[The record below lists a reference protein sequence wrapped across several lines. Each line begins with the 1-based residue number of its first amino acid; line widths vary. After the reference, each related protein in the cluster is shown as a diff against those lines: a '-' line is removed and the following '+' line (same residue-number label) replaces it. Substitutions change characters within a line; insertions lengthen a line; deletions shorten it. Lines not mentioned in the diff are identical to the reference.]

1 MYIADSSLR
10 YDTRADHLGRA
21 IEWLLAGLIVFTPL
35 AFGAVQAWSEEL
47 VVLLAA
53 ALSVCFLLRVR
64 ATEHASVAWTWA
76 YVPVAAFILVAIVQ
90 LIPMPASLI
99 RLVSPHAAALKTEL
113 LGDLP
118 GAERVLSNMTVSFYP
133 YATRH
138 DLRLV
143 LALGVVFVVVLNV
156 YRRPD
161 QIMRL
166 LGVIAAAGAGVVLLA
181 LAQDIAGNGR
191 IYWFVPTPQGT
202 ARSGPF
208 VNHSHYAQYVSL
220 SMGAALGLAF
230 VKLHEGFTHRHRA
243 PATVAEYLS
252 SSDARIVWAVA
263 AMAILGAAT
272 VFLSMSRG
280 GMVSLLM
287 AGAFTTLILSLRHP
301 LKGPAWMMVLF
312 ALGAFACVLYIGFDA
327 VYDRLATLGNLR
339 ESSGGRWQILED
351 IAVAWTRFPLLGTG
365 LGTHEVVYPMFD
377 RSVVPELAAYAE
389 NEYAQVTEETG
400 IAGLIALTIF
410 GIIVWFHYVW
420 ATRMGHVPV
429 CSAAYGLGF
438 GLIAILVHSLSDFGQ
453 HVPANA
459 ILSAISCALL
469 IRFTRGTD
477 ETHEARTATVTTRRA
492 AGVWMAVF
500 AGVCLVWGWALLDA
514 NSARIAE
521 GHWKRALAAERNLI
535 TRQWQGSNEEYAYLI
550 GHAVKAADSEPDN
563 VKYQHWLNV
572 YRWQS
577 ISRTTDPNTGNLVM
591 SPQALAFAQRITE
604 EVSDAR
610 ALCPTFGAT
619 WCVLGQLERTILG
632 HNEQGARHIRM
643 GRRLAPCDA
652 TTCLVSGMLN
662 AEDGDL
668 EAAFEDWRRAVQL
681 DGDLY
686 REVASMCLRL
696 PQRPER
702 VLELVGENTGRL
714 LWLAGALEGA
724 QVSSGLVQEVN
735 RKVSELLR
743 RKCQEAQA
751 PADAC
756 ASLAAICRREGNIDE
771 AIRLYRRAL
780 ASNFGRYEWHYR
792 LASLLAGKGLA
803 EEAIQEANICLRFGP
818 SYEPARKLLADLSVR
833 TEPLEERPGSR

>member
-1 MYIADSSLR
+1 MYIEDRSLG
-10 YDTRADHLGRA
+10 YDTRGDPFGRA
-21 IEWLLAGLIVFTPL
+21 IEWLLAGLVVFTPL

-53 ALSVCFLLRVR
+53 ALSVCFLLRMR
-64 ATEHASVAWTWA
+64 ATVYTPVGWTWA
-76 YVPVAAFILVAIVQ
+76 YVPITAFLLVALVQ
-90 LIPMPASLI
+90 LIPVPASLV
-99 RLVSPHAAALKTEL
+99 RLVSPHTVALKTQL

-118 GAERVLSNMTVSFYP
+118 DAERVLSNMTVSFYP

-156 YRRPD
+156 YQRPD
-161 QIMRL
+161 QIIRL
-166 LGVIAAAGAGVVLLA
+166 LGVIAAAGAGVILLA
-181 LAQDIAGNGR
+181 LAQDLAGNGR

-243 PATVAEYLS
+243 PAPVAEYLS
-252 SSDARIVWAVA
+252 SPEARPVWAIS
-263 AMAILGAAT
+263 AMVVLGAAS

-280 GMVSLLM
+280 GMVSILM
-287 AGAFTTLILSLRHP
+287 AGACTTLILSLRHP

-312 ALGAFACVLYIGFDA
+312 ALAAFACVLYIGFDA

-339 ESSGGRWQILED
+339 QSSGGRWQILED
-351 IAVAWTRFPLLGTG
+351 VAVAWTRFPLLGTG
-365 LGTHEVVYPMFD
+365 LGTHEVVYPMFE
-377 RSVVPELAAYAE
+377 RAVVPELAAYAE
-389 NEYAQVTEETG
+389 NEYAQAAEETG
-400 IAGLIALTIF
+400 VVGLMALTIF
-410 GIIVWFHYVW
+410 GGIVWFHYVR

-429 CSAAYGLGF
+429 YSAAYGLGF
-438 GLIAILVHSLSDFGQ
+438 GLIAVLVHSLSDFGQ

-459 ILSAISCALL
+459 ILSTIFCALL
-469 IRFTRGTD
+469 IRLARGTE
-477 ETHEARTATVTTRRA
+477 ETRTAHTATVMTRRA
-492 AGVWMAVF
+492 AGVWVAVL
-500 AGVCLVWGWALLDA
+500 AGVCLAGGWALMDA
-514 NSARIAE
+514 NRARVGE
-521 GHWKRALAAERNLI
+521 GHWKRALAAEHNLI

-550 GHAVKAADSEPDN
+550 GHAAKATNAERGN
-563 VKYQHWLNV
+563 VKYRHWLNV

-604 EVSDAR
+604 ELSDTR
-610 ALCPTFGAT
+610 VLCPTFGAT
-619 WCVLGQLERTILG
+619 WCVLGQLERTVLG
-632 HNEQGARHIRM
+632 REEQGARHIQM

-652 TTCLVSGMLN
+652 TTCLVAGTLH
-662 AEDGDL
+662 AEEGDL
-668 EAAFEDWRRAVQL
+668 DGAFEDWHRAVQL
-681 DGDLY
+681 EDDLY
-686 REVASMCLRL
+686 REVALMCLRL
-696 PQRPER
+696 FQQPQR

-714 LWLAGALEGA
+714 LWLAEALEGA
-724 QVSSGLVQEVN
+724 PVSAGLAQEVN
-735 RKVSELLR
+735 QKVAELLR

-756 ASLAAICRREGNIDE
+756 ASLAAICRREGNIEE

-803 EEAIQEANICLRFGP
+803 EEAVQEAKICLRLGP
-818 SYEPARKLLADLSVR
+818 SYEPAKKLLADLSLH
-833 TEPLEERPGSR
+833 TEPSEERPRPR